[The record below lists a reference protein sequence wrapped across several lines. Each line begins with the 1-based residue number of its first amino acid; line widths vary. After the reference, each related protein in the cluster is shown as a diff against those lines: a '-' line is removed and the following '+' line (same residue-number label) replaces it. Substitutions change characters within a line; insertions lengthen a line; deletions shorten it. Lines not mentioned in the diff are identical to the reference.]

1 MRSSSASTKRDS
13 NDYKTEPSVDHSWT
27 GRTGKLFQINA
38 MALLYRLSNLFS
50 AFTFSWWLRVANHTC
65 VTNHRYAEAHATTHL
80 CLTLVE
86 ADGLAKL
93 THTVYCHNHN
103 DE

>member
-1 MRSSSASTKRDS
+1 MTIRP
-13 NDYKTEPSVDHSWT
+13 EPSTDHSWT

-50 AFTFSWWLRVANHTC
+50 AFTFSWWLRVANRTS
-65 VTNHRYAEAHATTHL
+65 VTSHQYTEAHDTADL

-93 THTVYCHNHN
+93 THTVHRHNLN